1 MKTQKVI
8 TIITILILII
18 IICLASFLG
27 IYQKKEYSVKNIV
40 PNYILGM
47 QLDKSRIV
55 NLEVDT
61 TDESVLTQEN
71 YDLSAKIIK
80 KRLKDL
86 ETQEYN
92 IRQSNNGN
100 IQIEMAENDSTDE
113 IIYNL
118 QSKGTFELIDS
129 ESKEVLLNN
138 DFIKDTD
145 VAYGQTETQ
154 NTVYLQIKFN
164 KEGKQKLEE
173 ISKTY
178 IQTTT
183 QSTNEEGEV
192 EETESTKNVT
202 ILFDGQE
209 YNETYFGEPI
219 TDGIL
224 NIQIGTSADMDI
236 LNQYVLVAEELS
248 VILNSGLL
256 PLTYNVT
263 QYSTSS
269 IIENKEI
276 EIAIYVVI
284 ALLVILLVYSIVK
297 FKLKGLL
304 VFILEIG
311 YISLLLL
318 ALRYTNIKLT
328 LEGIIAIF
336 VSSIINYLY
345 LYDGFKN
352 IENNFVKETTAK
364 FAIKIIPMYIIAVVF
379 TFNSIANI
387 SSLGMTL
394 VWGILTMYL
403 YNLILTR
410 IALKTIQK

>member
-248 VILNSGLL
+248 VILNSGVL

-364 FAIKIIPMYIIAVVF
+364 FAIKIIPMYIIAVLF

-387 SSLGMTL
+387 SNLGMTL
-394 VWGILTMYL
+394 V
-403 YNLILTR
+403 
-410 IALKTIQK
+410 

>member
-248 VILNSGLL
+248 VILNSGVL

-276 EIAIYVVI
+276 EIAI
-284 ALLVILLVYSIVK
+284 
-297 FKLKGLL
+297 
-304 VFILEIG
+304 
-311 YISLLLL
+311 
-318 ALRYTNIKLT
+318 
-328 LEGIIAIF
+328 
-336 VSSIINYLY
+336 
-345 LYDGFKN
+345 
-352 IENNFVKETTAK
+352 
-364 FAIKIIPMYIIAVVF
+364 
-379 TFNSIANI
+379 
-387 SSLGMTL
+387 
-394 VWGILTMYL
+394 
-403 YNLILTR
+403 
-410 IALKTIQK
+410 